1 MSLTSSKVNME
12 NYLKEQKWE
21 GNALDLANKAKYW
34 LDIKKIGDPDFIPNE
49 RIVRDYVARGII
61 TRPERRGK
69 EAVFSFLQ
77 LSQFL
82 ACRSML
88 GDGWPLQ
95 KISEDFQIS
104 SLNDILNLIPGDH
117 RNDDSL
123 SLIEE
128 FKSQTRKEN
137 NPSINASY
145 EDDDIFINKNF
156 VRSRETPSISSF
168 DRSESFTNASEE
180 YSVNNEEIPEIK
192 KPGFF
197 DRFKNRTRKNY
208 QMRSDIKD
216 VLQTLGS
223 DLTNVIK
230 EDFTAYQLATWLI
243 LMIDQKKAENI
254 TKEEADAIG
263 RGITAALLNKNYLTK
278 EEIGKHRS
286 QINNLVNNKNNRD
299 HTEEIQLLKLQLNE
313 KERRIEELYNQL
325 KFKNK

>member
-1 MSLTSSKVNME
+1 ME

-21 GNALDLANKAKYW
+21 GNALELANKAKYW
-34 LDIKKIGDPDFIPNE
+34 LGIKKIGDPDFIPNE

-123 SLIEE
+123 SLIKE
-128 FKSQTRKEN
+128 FKSQTQKES

-145 EDDDIFINKNF
+145 EEDDIFRNNNF
-156 VRSRETPSISSF
+156 VGSRKAPSLSSF
-168 DRSESFTNASEE
+168 DRSESFTNTSEE
-180 YSVNNEEIPEIK
+180 YSVK
-192 KPGFF
+192 
-197 DRFKNRTRKNY
+197 
-208 QMRSDIKD
+208 
-216 VLQTLGS
+216 
-223 DLTNVIK
+223 
-230 EDFTAYQLATWLI
+230 
-243 LMIDQKKAENI
+243 
-254 TKEEADAIG
+254 
-263 RGITAALLNKNYLTK
+263 
-278 EEIGKHRS
+278 S
-286 QINNLVNNKNNRD
+286 Q
-299 HTEEIQLLKLQLNE
+299 EIQK
-313 KERRIEELYNQL
+313 
-325 KFKNK
+325 

>member
-1 MSLTSSKVNME
+1 MKV
-12 NYLKEQKWE
+12 
-21 GNALDLANKAKYW
+21 
-34 LDIKKIGDPDFIPNE
+34 
-49 RIVRDYVARGII
+49 
-61 TRPERRGK
+61 
-69 EAVFSFLQ
+69 LQ
-77 LSQFL
+77 MQV
-82 ACRSML
+82 
-88 GDGWPLQ
+88 
-95 KISEDFQIS
+95 
-104 SLNDILNLIPGDH
+104 
-117 RNDDSL
+117 
-123 SLIEE
+123 
-128 FKSQTRKEN
+128 
-137 NPSINASY
+137 
-145 EDDDIFINKNF
+145 KN
-156 VRSRETPSISSF
+156 S
-168 DRSESFTNASEE
+168 
-180 YSVNNEEIPEIK
+180 EEIPEIK

-299 HTEEIQLLKLQLNE
+299 LTNEIQLLKTQLNE

>member
-1 MSLTSSKVNME
+1 ME
-12 NYLKEQKWE
+12 NYFKEQDWE
-21 GNALDLANKAKYW
+21 GSASELANKAKYW

-117 RNDDSL
+117 RKDESL
-123 SLIEE
+123 SIIEE
-128 FKSQTRKEN
+128 FKSQTLKGN
-137 NPSINASY
+137 KPSIEASY
-145 EDDDIFINKNF
+145 VEGEIFKDENLIE
-156 VRSRETPSISSF
+156 SREMPSISSF
-168 DRSESFTNASEE
+168 DRDESFVNASEE
-180 YSVNNEEIPEIK
+180 NSLKSQEIPEIK

-223 DLTNVIK
+223 DLSNVIK

-254 TKEEADAIG
+254 TKEEADAFG

-278 EEIGKHRS
+278 EEIGRHRS
-286 QINNLVNNKNNRD
+286 QINNLMKNNNNRD
-299 HTEEIQLLKLQLNE
+299 LT
-313 KERRIEELYNQL
+313 
-325 KFKNK
+325 

>member
-1 MSLTSSKVNME
+1 MSLTLSKVNME
-12 NYLKEQKWE
+12 NYLKEQNWE

-34 LDIKKIGDPDFIPNE
+34 LDIKKIGDPNFIPNE

-117 RNDDSL
+117 RKDESL

-128 FKSQTRKEN
+128 FKSKSLKEN
-137 NPSINASY
+137 KPSINASY
-145 EDDDIFINKNF
+145 IERNIFNDENSTE
-156 VRSRETPSISSF
+156 SREMPSLSSF
-168 DRSESFTNASEE
+168 DKGESFINASEE
-180 YSVNNEEIPEIK
+180 YSIKSQEIPEIK

-286 QINNLVNNKNNRD
+286 QINNLVKNSNNRD
-299 HTEEIQLLKLQLNE
+299 LTEDIQLLKLQLNE

-325 KFKNK
+325 KFKKK

>member
-1 MSLTSSKVNME
+1 MSITLNKVNME
-12 NYLKEQKWE
+12 NYFKEKKWE
-21 GNALDLANKAKYW
+21 GSALELANKAKYW
-34 LDIKKIGDPDFIPNE
+34 LEIKKIGDPDFIPNE

-117 RNDDSL
+117 RKDESL

-128 FKSQTRKEN
+128 FKSKSLKEN
-137 NPSINASY
+137 KPSINASY
-145 EDDDIFINKNF
+145 VERNIFNDENL
-156 VRSRETPSISSF
+156 VESREMPSLSSF
-168 DRSESFTNASEE
+168 DRDESFANASEE
-180 YSVNNEEIPEIK
+180 FSAKSHEIPEIK
-192 KPGFF
+192 KQGFF

-243 LMIDQKKAENI
+243 LMIDQK
-254 TKEEADAIG
+254 
-263 RGITAALLNKNYLTK
+263 
-278 EEIGKHRS
+278 
-286 QINNLVNNKNNRD
+286 
-299 HTEEIQLLKLQLNE
+299 
-313 KERRIEELYNQL
+313 
-325 KFKNK
+325 